1 MIDKHGLYPRLLRSR
16 RALR

>member
-1 MIDKHGLYPRLLRSR
+1 MIDKHGLYPRPLRSR